1 MQEEEAELLRKAG
14 YTVVSDAETETK
26 VIGGNMPN
34 PFRSDEGTEEDQD
47 GLFKKIK
54 ARIQFRT
61 KFDTVELD
69 AAGFVID
76 KGDEN
81 FMPRK
86 QWIGRK
92 AGIEFKLGER
102 GLGYYRTGAN
112 VVVPSN
118 TAY

>member
-54 ARIQFRT
+54 ARIQFCT
-61 KFDTVELD
+61 KFDIVELD
-69 AAGFVID
+69 AVDLSLTRETKISCQGNN
-76 KGDEN
+76 GLDER
-81 FMPRK
+81 P
-86 QWIGRK
+86 
-92 AGIEFKLGER
+92 ALSSS
-102 GLGYYRTGAN
+102 LVN
-112 VVVPSN
+112 VDWGTTELVPM
-118 TAY
+118 